1 MTAMSRIDL
10 PARPRIVVIVLRRLG
25 DVGLTKTAETDN
37 TPIKQG

>member
-25 DVGLTKTAETDN
+25 DVGRAERAETDN
-37 TPIKQG
+37 TQVKQD

>member
-25 DVGLTKTAETDN
+25 DVGRAKTAETDN
-37 TPIKQG
+37 TQVKQD